1 MNDEDI
7 NIPDSKPELILN
19 PVPVESMVLSEN
31 SAYHGTLTEEE
42 ASEEINETDG
52 WEYFSDF
59 EITESSGSD
68 WM

>member
-1 MNDEDI
+1 MNDEDV
-7 NIPDSKPELILN
+7 NSPDSRPELIIN
-19 PVPVESMVLSEN
+19 PVAAELVVLSEN
-31 SAYHGTLTEEE
+31 SGYHGTLTEEE